1 MKRVAHLFYTG
12 FYTGYM
18 PFAPGTFGTLLACA
32 IYCSLYMAFGDN
44 VRFINMGLVLIAA
57 YPAVLLG
64 NQAEK
69 YFESKDPQ
77 IVVLDEMMGY
87 WISVFF
93 FPFNL
98 KIVLAAFILFRFF
111 DILKPWPISSSQ
123 QLKGGLGIMIDD
135 YIAGIF
141 SNAIIWIVIAF
152 SYFTGIAVF

>member
-1 MKRVAHLFYTG
+1 MKRVAHFFYTG

-18 PFAPGTFGTLLACA
+18 PFAPGTFGTLLASA

-64 NQAEK
+64 NQAER
-69 YFESKDPQ
+69 YFEAKDPQ
-77 IVVLDEMMGY
+77 VVVLDEMMGY
-87 WISVFF
+87 WISIFF

-98 KIVLAAFILFRFF
+98 KIVLAAFVIFRIF
-111 DILKPWPISSSQ
+111 DILKPWPIGSSQ

-135 YIAGIF
+135 YIAGVFTNAVIW
-141 SNAIIWIVIAF
+141 AIIGF
-152 SYFTGIAVF
+152 SHFTGIAIF